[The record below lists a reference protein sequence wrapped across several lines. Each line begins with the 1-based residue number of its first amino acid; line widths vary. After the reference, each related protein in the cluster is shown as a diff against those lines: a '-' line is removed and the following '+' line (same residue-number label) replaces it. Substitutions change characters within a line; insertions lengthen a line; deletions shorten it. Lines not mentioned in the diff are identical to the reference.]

1 MLTSMLAAVLFAA
14 DPTEITGKVVS
25 IADGDTVTVLVG
37 REQVKVRLD
46 GIDAPEKKQPFG
58 AKARE
63 HLADSIHEKTVR
75 IVISGKDRY
84 GRSLGTVWAGQT
96 NINEEM
102 VKAGLAWHYKQYSK
116 DKRLAE
122 LEADARAA
130 KRGLWA
136 DKSQVPPWEWRA
148 SIKKK

>member
-1 MLTSMLAAVLFAA
+1 MLTSILAAILFAA

-25 IADGDTVTVLVG
+25 IADGDTCTVLVG

-130 KRGLWA
+130 
-136 DKSQVPPWEWRA
+136 
-148 SIKKK
+148 

>member
-1 MLTSMLAAVLFAA
+1 
-14 DPTEITGKVVS
+14 
-25 IADGDTVTVLVG
+25 
-37 REQVKVRLD
+37 
-46 GIDAPEKKQPFG
+46 
-58 AKARE
+58 
-63 HLADSIHEKTVR
+63 
-75 IVISGKDRY
+75 
-84 GRSLGTVWAGQT
+84 
-96 NINEEM
+96 M